1 MQSVPIVVREVH
13 SDLSIP
19 FHACILYHGYD
30 SIGGLSLGFRLL
42 QWGLEYLSDG
52 SEVPS
57 RDDITF
63 KTAFPGPGVRD
74 AIEMVTRAVSR
85 HRYEILDAN
94 TVPWQAPE
102 GVYGKMYFEIGLKDK
117 VVKVALKP
125 GVLSQEFI
133 EMGRL
138 VKSGKTTF
146 DILDKWEKLKHKLH
160 EDIWRIK
167 DFSTVLVVFDQDNQ
181 PQQATKVP
189 TSSTISTVPAPDSPT
204 NS

>member
-1 MQSVPIVVREVH
+1 MQNIPIVVKEVN
-13 SDLSIP
+13 SELSIP

-74 AIEMVTRAVSR
+74 AVEMVTRAVSR
-85 HRYEILDAN
+85 HRYEILAVKDA
-94 TVPWQAPE
+94 PDFAPE
-102 GVYGKMYFEIGLKDK
+102 GVYGKMYFEIGLKGR

-125 GVLSQEFI
+125 GVLPQDFI

-138 VKSGKTTF
+138 VKSGNTSF
-146 DILDKWEKLKHKLH
+146 EVLDQWEKLKHRLH
-160 EDIWRIK
+160 EDIWKVK
-167 DFSTVLVVFDQDNQ
+167 DFGSVL
-181 PQQATKVP
+181 
-189 TSSTISTVPAPDSPT
+189 TIINPKS
-204 NS
+204 